1 MVKVSVNRYV
11 SRRMETLRI
20 EVEADTRRIREKAL
34 NILEEIFRAAARM
47 AKGEIGHQRRNG
59 KMVHV
64 SLKERRMWLR
74 LAEQAAQ
81 TIKTIASNFNE
92 QEVNHQLTELE
103 KLINEINTESRQP
116 ADKPATSPFKEVE
129 ETPWRTRDQRTR
141 H

>member
-1 MVKVSVNRYV
+1 MK
-11 SRRMETLRI
+11 TLRI

-34 NILEEIFRAAARM
+34 NILEEIFKAAARM
-47 AKGEIGHQRRNG
+47 AKGEIEHQRRNG

-64 SLKERRMWLR
+64 NLKERRMWLR

-81 TIKTIASNFNE
+81 TIKVIASNFNE

-116 ADKPATSPFKEVE
+116 ADKQPHHPTSSKT
-129 ETPWRTRDQRTR
+129 ETKQETSSTQKTQPKPT
-141 H
+141 